1 MKSQVT
7 SKSTLCAFRL
17 IADRIL
23 LDEQDL
29 DAVTG
34 GGPRM
39 LASSFSNAVKA
50 IGQGLATLAQKG

>member
-1 MKSQVT
+1 MKSQVA
-7 SKSTLCAFRL
+7 SKSTPCASRL
-17 IADRIL
+17 LADRTL
-23 LDEQDL
+23 LDEQEL

-50 IGQGLATLAQKG
+50 IGQGLATMAQKG